1 MKTLYKVLD
10 TGRMSPYQKM
20 VYELGKKYHCDDFDD
35 DPLHDCSRG
44 FYATD
49 IEGLPYAWRTGQGK
63 SIYEVQ
69 VWGEEVEFDQYKRRY
84 ENIELTRRC
93 TKAEIFRAAKNLE
106 GRLGCL
112 LSEILWPINPLCITD
127 RKIDYVS
134 LLKQWASVRAIVGA
148 SVRASVGDS
157 VRDSVWASVGASVGA
172 SVRASVG
179 ASVRASVWAYMSSL
193 FPGVKK
199 WQYFDHKPGENPF
212 QPGIDLWRAGYVP
225 SFDGKTWR
233 LHAGPQAEVV
243 YEIQALAERLRGEV
257 E

>member
-134 LLKQWASVRAIVGA
+134 LLKQWASV
-148 SVRASVGDS
+148 
-157 VRDSVWASVGASVGA
+157 
-172 SVRASVG
+172 G

-243 YEIQALAERLRGEV
+243 YEIQALAERLRGEG
-257 E
+257 

>member
-134 LLKQWASVRAIVGA
+134 LLKQWASVRA
-148 SVRASVGDS
+148 SVGDSVWASVWASVWDSVGAS
-157 VRDSVWASVGASVGA
+157 VRDSVWAYIG
-172 SVRASVG
+172 
-179 ASVRASVWAYMSSL
+179 SL
-193 FPGVKK
+193 FTNTTKWKYLEGV
-199 WQYFDHKPGENPF
+199 ENPW
-212 QPGIDLWRAGYVP
+212 GSLRNLWLGGYVP

-233 LHAGPQAEVV
+233 LHAGIKAEIVF
-243 YEIQALAERLRGEV
+243 EISKEELTGESK
-257 E
+257 